1 MGYPV
6 ETNAEYNVLDP
17 YCPSRVVLSRIGD
30 RWTLL
35 VMLALDTGT
44 MRFSALREAVGVVT
58 PKVLTETLRGLE
70 RDGLIHREAFAEVPP
85 RVEYRLTELGESLLE
100 PIQAVRNWA
109 HENAATIMHLRGE
122 AGMCEPPLTKEALL
136 AEGDLLKITA

>member
-1 MGYPV
+1 M

-44 MRFSALREAVGVVT
+44 KRFSALREEVGVVT

-70 RDGLIHREAFAEVPP
+70 RDGLVHREAFAEVPP
-85 RVEYRLTELGESLLE
+85 RVEYRLTELGVSLLE
-100 PIQAVRNWA
+100 PIQAVRDWA
-109 HENAATIMHLRGE
+109 QVHAATIMQLRGE
-122 AGMCEPPLTKEALL
+122 AGMCEPPLTKEALRE
-136 AEGDLLKITA
+136 EGRLLQETA

>member
-1 MGYPV
+1 M

-35 VMLALDTGT
+35 VMLALDRGT

-70 RDGLIHREAFAEVPP
+70 RDGLVHREVFAEVPP
-85 RVEYRLTELGESLLE
+85 RVEYRLTELGVSLLE
-100 PIQAVRNWA
+100 PIQAVRDWA
-109 HENAATIMHLRGE
+109 HVHAATIMELRGE
-122 AGMCEPPLTKEALL
+122 AGMCEPALTKEALRE
-136 AEGDLLKITA
+136 EGDLLRVGA